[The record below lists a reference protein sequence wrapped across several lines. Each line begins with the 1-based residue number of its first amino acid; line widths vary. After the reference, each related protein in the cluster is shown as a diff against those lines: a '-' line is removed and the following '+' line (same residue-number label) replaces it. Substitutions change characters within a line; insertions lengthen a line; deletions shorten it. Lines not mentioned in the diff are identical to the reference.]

1 MNIQA
6 LEVRQQLFEF
16 IQKHP
21 GMHFREVQRRTGLSV
36 GALQYHI
43 RQLEEEKLAVGV
55 KDGEYTRYYA
65 VGAVTESERGI
76 LKFLRQKPI
85 RRMLV
90 LLLEKKKANHS
101 QLSEVSGV
109 SPATTS
115 WYLGKIVE
123 AGLVSKQKVGREVFY
138 KVNDPDAVSRT
149 IVSYKSSFLDRVV
162 EKFTEM
168 WEK

>member
-1 MNIQA
+1 MTVNIQA

-65 VGAVTESERGI
+65 VGAVTERARWA
-76 LKFLRQKPI
+76 L
-85 RRMLV
+85 
-90 LLLEKKKANHS
+90 
-101 QLSEVSGV
+101 
-109 SPATTS
+109 
-115 WYLGKIVE
+115 
-123 AGLVSKQKVGREVFY
+123 AG
-138 KVNDPDAVSRT
+138 SR
-149 IVSYKSSFLDRVV
+149 SR
-162 EKFTEM
+162 
-168 WEK
+168 